1 MSATEAAI
9 ASSANNTGAIAEVVS
24 SGQVL
29 AQLNDWRAI
38 TFVLVVVI
46 VVLLLERY
54 WSNKDM
60 RAERKAM
67 MDVATKFAENA
78 GEVAQAMS
86 ALRTEI
92 MAFRITTA
100 RVESVVTTQTMS
112 KLEELRGE

>member
-1 MSATEAAI
+1 MAATEAAV
-9 ASSANNTGAIAEVVS
+9 AVSANNRGAIAEAVS

-46 VVLLLERY
+46 VCLLLERY

-60 RAERKAM
+60 RAERRDM
-67 MDVATKFAENA
+67 MAVATKFAENA

-86 ALRTEI
+86 ALRAEV

-100 RVESVVTTQTMS
+100 RVESITQAN
-112 KLEELRGE
+112 LEERRGV